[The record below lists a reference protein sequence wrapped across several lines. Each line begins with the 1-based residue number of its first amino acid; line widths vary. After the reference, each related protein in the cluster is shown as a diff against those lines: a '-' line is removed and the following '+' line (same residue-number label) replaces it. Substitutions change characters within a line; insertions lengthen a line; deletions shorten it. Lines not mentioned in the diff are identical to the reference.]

1 MIYINH
7 MNRNSNSRSTR
18 SGNNR
23 EDSQLQKVIVDINN
37 VESIITDIKKQLT
50 TAKIA
55 EVQMQNRI
63 EFLENVILTLTGI
76 KN

>member
-1 MIYINH
+1 
-7 MNRNSNSRSTR
+7 MNRHSNSRSTR

-63 EFLENVILTLTGI
+63 EFLENVILTETGI